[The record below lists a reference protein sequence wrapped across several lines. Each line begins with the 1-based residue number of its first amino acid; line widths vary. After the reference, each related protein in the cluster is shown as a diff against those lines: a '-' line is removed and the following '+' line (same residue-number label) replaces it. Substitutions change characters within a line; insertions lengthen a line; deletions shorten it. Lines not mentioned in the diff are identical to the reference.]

1 MTKTKDERGRFLR
14 ESKKPTDGAVLHGD
28 TGKQNKR
35 QRMLRV
41 SEVQFRDLAEKSLVG
56 IYLIQDGFF
65 KLVNPRF
72 AQIFGYEVDE
82 ISGKKKPEE
91 LVHPEDRFMVAE
103 NIRKRISGEAD
114 SFHYE
119 FRGLTKDGETVN
131 VEVYG
136 SRTSNQRRPALIG
149 TLLDV
154 TRRKHARETLKQ
166 AEEKYRSIF
175 ENAVEGMFQTT
186 RQGQFIVANPA
197 LAKMLGYESPD
208 EFVAA
213 LSDIGQQ
220 LYVEP
225 ARRSEFLEI
234 QERVG
239 SVIGFECELYKKDRS
254 RILVLINSRAV
265 RDNDDVTQ
273 YYEGSVEDVT
283 ERRKAADALNRLN
296 EFNKVIINNAPV
308 AIFTLDEH
316 GVFTSV
322 NPALASLSDLGPRA
336 EEKLIGF
343 NWLKNPY
350 TIKCGLA
357 GYIKRGLAGEAFQLW
372 DFPFVSYRG
381 DRNLYMDF
389 KGVPLRGEDGNI
401 EGLLCIIEETTDRV
415 RTRAKLMQEAK
426 MAAIGRLAAGIA
438 HELNNPLAT
447 LVAYAELASQALEP
461 LEEDREQ
468 QPSVEELRNYLGIV
482 EEQAFR
488 CKNVITDI
496 LSLPRKDG
504 LEPTVVDVNRLLDS
518 VIELANIE
526 KSGITIAREFDTAL
540 PHVKGDISA
549 LRQVFVNLI
558 SNGIDAV
565 EGTLG
570 PTLWI
575 RTRIEGRQVG
585 IEIEDNG
592 VGIPDSIVDKIF
604 EPFYTTKE
612 SKKGIGLGLSLCS
625 ELIDSM
631 SGTIRVESKPRY
643 GTTFIVTLPID
654 DTGQGGGD

>member
-1 MTKTKDERGRFLR
+1 MRG
-14 ESKKPTDGAVLHGD
+14 SKKPSPDAALGGD
-28 TGKQNKR
+28 DRKYGKKQGIPR
-35 QRMLRV
+35 L
-41 SEVQFRDLAEKSLVG
+41 SEVQLRDLAEKSLAG
-56 IYLIQDGFF
+56 IYLIQDGLF
-65 KLVNPRF
+65 KFVNPRF
-72 AQIFGYEVDE
+72 AQIFGYKADE
-82 ISGKKKPEE
+82 ISGTKRPEE
-91 LVHPEDRFMVAE
+91 LVHPEDRHTVAE

-119 FRGLTKDGETVN
+119 FMGLAKDGETID

-136 SRTSNQRRPALIG
+136 SRTSNQRRPAVIG

-154 TRRKHARETLKQ
+154 TRRKRAREILKQ

-175 ENAVEGMFQTT
+175 ENAVEGIFQTT
-186 RQGQFIVANPA
+186 PQGRFIAANPA
-197 LAKMLGYESPD
+197 LAKMLGYESPE
-208 EFVAA
+208 EFAGV
-213 LSDIGQQ
+213 LNNIEQQ

-225 ARRSEFLEI
+225 ARRSEFLEML
-234 QERVG
+234 EKAG
-239 SVIGFECELYKKDRS
+239 SVSGFECELYQKNGSK
-254 RILVLINSRAV
+254 ILVLINSRAV
-265 RDNDDVTQ
+265 RDAHDVTQ
-273 YYEGSVEDVT
+273 CYEGTIEDVT
-283 ERRKAADALNRLN
+283 ERRKAAEALNRLN

-308 AIFTLDEH
+308 AIFTLDKD
-316 GVFTSV
+316 GVFASV

-357 GYIKRGLAGEAFQLW
+357 GYIKRGLEGEAFQLW

-389 KGVPLRGEDGNI
+389 KGVPLRGEGGAI

-447 LVAYAELASQALEP
+447 LVAYAELAVQALESMGVDQ
-461 LEEDREQ
+461 EK

-504 LEPTVVDVNRLLDS
+504 LEPTEVDVNGLLDS
-518 VIELANIE
+518 VIELANVEKLNVNIE
-526 KSGITIAREFDTAL
+526 KEFHDV
-540 PHVKGDISA
+540 PPRVKGDISA

-558 SNGIDAV
+558 SNSIDAV
-565 EGTLG
+565 EGRLD
-570 PTLWI
+570 PAIRI
-575 RTRIEGRQVG
+575 RTGTEGCRVR

-592 VGIPDSIVDKIF
+592 VGIPDSIMDKIF

-612 SKKGIGLGLSLCS
+612 SKKGTGLGLSLCS
-625 ELIDSM
+625 ELINSM
-631 SGTIRVESKPRY
+631 GGTIRVESKPRY
-643 GTTFIVTLPID
+643 GTTFTIVLPMFNAE
-654 DTGQGGGD
+654 QGGGD